1 MKIKKS
7 ELLESKFIVR
17 PDEYKKIKDE
27 IEDDDTVH
35 VIDEDEE
42 DITEEEECE
51 DEEIIDENVKS
62 IISKNE
68 LIKFLKENK
77 G

>member
-7 ELLESKFIVR
+7 ELLESKFIVK
-17 PDEYKKIKDE
+17 PDEYKKIKDDV
-27 IEDDDTVH
+27 EDDDTVH
-35 VIDEDEE
+35 VVEE
-42 DITEEEECE
+42 EECDEECE

-62 IISKNE
+62 IITKNE